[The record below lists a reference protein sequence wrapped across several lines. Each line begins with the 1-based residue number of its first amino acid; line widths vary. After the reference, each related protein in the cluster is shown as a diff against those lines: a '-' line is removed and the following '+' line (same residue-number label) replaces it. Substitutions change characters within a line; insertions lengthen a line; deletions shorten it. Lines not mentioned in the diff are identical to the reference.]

1 MLTQCYQWCRRCS
14 VTILIFLSGCAD
26 SGDSL
31 SRIIDSGELRLVT
44 RFGAST
50 YYVERGEQRGFEYDL
65 ARLLAEDLG
74 VALQVS
80 TGFTL
85 DALFR
90 ELRRGEADI
99 AGAGLTLTQRRRSE
113 FPASA
118 GYHRHHPQVV
128 YRVGRPRPGQLGEL
142 EGLKI
147 AVLRGSSHVHLLE
160 RLRRESGV
168 QFELQVVRGTH
179 VIDTLT
185 RVESGAADVAIVDST
200 EFRIQR
206 NLLPLLEVAFDL
218 AAEQQVGWYMS
229 PRGDGSALERY
240 LSDFIA
246 RLESDGTLEKLRQTH
261 FGHVDSLN
269 RVGSQTFIFNL
280 QNELP
285 AYRPHIEQVAR
296 EQQLDWALLAAMSY
310 QESHWDPGAVSYTG
324 VRGMMMLT
332 MPTAE
337 ELGIENREDLM
348 QSLRGGARYFKDLLR
363 RLPARIPEPD
373 RTWLALA
380 AYNIG
385 LAHLED
391 SRVITQRRGGDPDL
405 WSDVMQHLPKLEQE
419 AHHTT
424 VKHGYARGRE
434 AVRYVQNI
442 RHYYNVLQWRFIAD
456 NRPSPPLAVDQ
467 LVPEQIRRVEL
478 LGL

>member
-1 MLTQCYQWCRRCS
+1 MFTLCYQWCRRYS
-14 VTILIFLSGCAD
+14 AAILLLLSGCAD
-26 SGDSL
+26 PGDSL

-65 ARLLAEDLG
+65 ARLLAKDLG
-74 VALQVS
+74 VSLQVS

-90 ELRRGEADI
+90 ALRRGEADI
-99 AGAGLTLTQRRRSE
+99 AGAGLTLTHQRRSE

-118 GYHRHHPQVV
+118 GYHRHLPQVV
-128 YRVGRPRPGQLGEL
+128 YRVGRPRPAQLGDL
-142 EGLKI
+142 KGLKI
-147 AVLRGSSHVHLLE
+147 AVLKGSSHLHLVE
-160 RLRRESGV
+160 RLRRESEV
-168 QFELQVVRGTH
+168 PLELQVVSGAD
-179 VIDTLT
+179 VIDALR

-200 EFRIQR
+200 EFRMQR

-229 PRGDGSALERY
+229 PRGDSRALERY

-246 RLESDGTLEKLRQTH
+246 RLESDGRLENLRQTY
-261 FGHVDSLN
+261 FGHVDSFD
-269 RVGSQTFIFNL
+269 RVGSQTFIVNL
-280 QNELP
+280 QNKLP

-332 MPTAE
+332 TPTAKD
-337 ELGIENREDLM
+337 LGIENREDLM

-363 RLPARIPEPD
+363 RLPARIEEPD
-373 RTWLALA
+373 RSWLALA

-391 SRVITQRRGGDPDL
+391 GRVITQRQGGDPDL
-405 WSDVMQHLPKLEQE
+405 WSDVMQHLPKLEQK

-456 NRPSPPLAVDQ
+456 NRPSPPLSVGR
-467 LVPEQIRRVEL
+467 LVPEQIRRVGL